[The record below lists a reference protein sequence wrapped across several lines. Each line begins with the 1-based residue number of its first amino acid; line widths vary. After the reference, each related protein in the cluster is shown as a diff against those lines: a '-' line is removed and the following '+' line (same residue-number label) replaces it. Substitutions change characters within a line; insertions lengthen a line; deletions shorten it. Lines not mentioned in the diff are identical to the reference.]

1 MLHVDGLVLFSTRRL
16 IDRFTTKM
24 QEMQFLERDLTMYGL
39 YGKKNKIR
47 LRIDNIF
54 IDRTSIS
61 FIKYKRRP
69 L

>member
-1 MLHVDGLVLFSTRRL
+1 
-16 IDRFTTKM
+16 M

-54 IDRTSIS
+54 IDRTLIS